1 MRNAKRRIYSNRAEA
16 VRILIH
22 TRHIS
27 TRRIVHILLTCRIQN
42 EELICIFHT
51 LTVRIAVIVIILLT
65 SFRQCCVV
73 FNLILVAGTINIYL
87 FYFIYLFTVF
97 IFRLRH
103 FRYKNSYPD
112 FAALSNEPESQG

>member
-51 LTVRIAVIVIILLT
+51 LTVRIAVIVIIFLT

-87 FYFIYLFTVF
+87 FYFIYLF